1 MEVMNMLKDYLG
13 KNIPKLGF
21 GLMRLPMIGDKVDL
35 EQTKNM
41 VDRFLA
47 EGFTYFDT
55 AYVYIN
61 GKSEEVVKEAIVKR
75 HPRESFQLATKMPVW
90 MVKEYGDFQKLLD
103 TQLERTGA
111 GYFDFYLLHALDKDR
126 AVQMEEVGG
135 WKFGL
140 EMKEK
145 GLIKH
150 LGFSFHD
157 KAAVLDDI
165 LTKHPEAEFVQLQ
178 INYID
183 WNSDDVQSRECYEVA
198 MKHNTPVVI
207 MEPVKGGS
215 LAAMSPDIQDMF
227 KKSNPELSIAS
238 WAVRYAASLDGV
250 VTVLSG
256 MSENSQMEDNLS
268 FMKNFKPLQEQEYKV
283 IDKVVEELSKVPVI
297 PCTACKYCVDDC
309 PQKINIPGVFEAFN
323 SYKIYQNLS
332 SAKGHYGWVTGDGG
346 KASDCIACG
355 SCESHCPQHIAIID
369 NLKAAV
375 GVLEK

>member
-1 MEVMNMLKDYLG
+1 MSKDYLG
-13 KNIPKLGF
+13 KDIPKLGF
-21 GLMRLPMIGDKVDL
+21 GLMRLPMEGNNIDV
-35 EQTKNM
+35 EQTKKM

-55 AYVYIN
+55 AYVYTN
-61 GKSEEVVKEAIVKR
+61 GKSEEVAKEALVKR
-75 HPRESFQLATKMPVW
+75 YPRESFQLATKMPVW
-90 MVKEYGDFQKLLD
+90 MVKEYADYQKLFD
-103 TQLERTGA
+103 IQLERTGA

-126 AVQMEEVGG
+126 AVQMEEQGG

-157 KAAVLDDI
+157 KADVLEDI
-165 LTKHPEAEFVQLQ
+165 LSKHPEAEFVQLQ

-198 MKHNTPVVI
+198 RKYNTPVII

-215 LAAMSPDIQDMF
+215 LAGMSPEVQNKF
-227 KKSNPELSIAS
+227 KKVNPELSVAS
-238 WAVRYAASLDGV
+238 WAVRYAASLEGV

-256 MSENSQMEDNLS
+256 MSDTKQMEDNLS
-268 FMKNFKPLQEQEYKV
+268 YMKDFIPLSDQEYKV
-283 IDKVVEELSKVPVI
+283 IDEVVEELKKIPVI
-297 PCTACKYCVDDC
+297 PCTACRYCVDDC
-309 PQKINIPGVFEAFN
+309 PQKINIPGVFEAQN
-323 SYKIYQNLS
+323 NLRIYQNKS
-332 SAKGHYGWVTGDGG
+332 SAKGHYGWVTSGGG

-355 SCESHCPQHIAIID
+355 ACEGHCPQHISIIE
-369 NLKAAV
+369 NLKEAAV
-375 GVLEK
+375 LFD